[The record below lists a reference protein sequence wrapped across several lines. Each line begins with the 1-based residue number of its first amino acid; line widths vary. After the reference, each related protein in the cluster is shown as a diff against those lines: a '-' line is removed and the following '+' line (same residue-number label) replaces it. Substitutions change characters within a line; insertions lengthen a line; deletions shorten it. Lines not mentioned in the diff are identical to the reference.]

1 MAAPPIDASTA
12 ASASSPTQG
21 AHRSPGVLTSPPSV
35 DLTAMSTAAGSEE
48 SLKAYRLLEALRK
61 GDEAQIL
68 PLLDQSAAAETAAG
82 RGAAVSETG
91 VLRDYA
97 QAGIATPLHLAVRV
111 AKYPTVELVLKR
123 QPSTLNAQDA
133 RGQTPLHLA
142 AALDRRDVLSLLLNQ
157 DEADDTIRD
166 QSGKS
171 CLEVAAT
178 AEAAGIITVSRS
190 KWNEIFLAHLAAYI
204 ASPASDSS
212 SASNRASALI
222 SSPRLSTSSFH
233 APPPAAAA
241 PSHGGP
247 PSTVSAASGHVSNA
261 AAEKL
266 YHFVAKPR
274 AASCDLSLRD
284 ASSGATVLHEAVRR
298 RDLGI
303 IKLVVG
309 RGGDVLARDKRGKM
323 PIDLAKD
330 ERIRA
335 VLRQKLNS
343 EGRALQEAAGAGVG
357 DAHAALGRP
366 PAMKGYLSKWTSVAK
381 GGYKPRW
388 FVLENGNLSY
398 YRSQED
404 EGRASRGSIS
414 MSVAKLDPPGT
425 DKLKF
430 TVSNKLGGRSAPA
443 FYLKGNHPVEVMR
456 WCDALRQNI
465 DLASGGSEPGLP
477 RSSTVNS
484 LLHATS
490 SNASRHPSS
499 SSFAGQGSPTASP
512 TESFGGNSID
522 DDDND
527 TIGDEDDI
535 PPHADDFHLMEQST
549 KTQLELAQRL
559 LGSLGGGDGGKQ
571 DVKDALKRS
580 LQSLEQLL
588 DDYVGVVAQRER
600 FFARR
605 YDKEVEA
612 KRMWEESMK
621 EVAAQHA
628 AIEVELHK
636 ASRENTRRKRAL
648 QEVRANLGAV
658 SPAMSPRASIVAAD
672 DERPNLRTLPTDG
685 DAPLPSPLRSP
696 TIVIPPHPA
705 ARGGAGS
712 PARSRARTPVSL
724 SPTRLRSRAGTMQPL
739 APNELEQIVH
749 DALAGEDGAET
760 SDDDTDDEF
769 FEAVEAGVLPLDG
782 NASGEGAEAGAGQ
795 AKEPQRAAPAQELAD
810 NLDMVPY
817 KGYEQ
822 LRTKLPITN
831 DDRPPMSLWSILKS
845 NIGKD
850 LTKISF
856 PVAFNEPTSML
867 ERMAED
873 MEFSECLD
881 AAAADRDSTRRIAFV
896 AAFAMSNYS
905 STIGRIAKPF
915 NPLLGET
922 FEYVEPRKKYR
933 YQSEQCSHHP
943 PISACMAQSPSWDYF
958 GTVDAKS
965 KFTGKSFEIR
975 PTGVAHVTLRIPE
988 EYADPSCPP
997 SRNLKGLRDEHYS
1010 WVKVTTS
1017 VSNFIFGNPIIDHY
1031 GDMVVTNHRTG
1042 ETCTLT
1048 FKPRGWR
1055 GGNVAEIKGDVKDKA
1070 GHKHWDI
1077 AGTWASQLVAR
1088 RAGAGKGE
1096 LAPNASVPM
1105 DGNGEVAPEYI
1116 RLWKNSVKPPNM
1128 PFNLTPYVITLN
1140 DINDDLKPWL
1150 PPTDCRLR
1158 PDLHAFEA
1166 GKFDRANELKTEL
1179 EEHQRSTRRARER
1192 GDLPPHQPRW
1202 FSRATDPD
1210 TGEPFWQP
1218 ARDEAGQLAYWE
1230 ERLRVGKAK
1239 LAGEKIEWDGVEP
1252 IFGDIHV

>member
-1 MAAPPIDASTA
+1 MAAPPLGAPALAPSAPAPAA
-12 ASASSPTQG
+12 ASE
-21 AHRSPGVLTSPPSV
+21 
-35 DLTAMSTAAGSEE
+35 D

-61 GDEAQIL
+61 GNEAEIL
-68 PLLDQSAAAETAAG
+68 PLLDESAAADTAAG
-82 RGAAVSETG
+82 RTQVAKETG
-91 VLRDYA
+91 IVRARA
-97 QAGIATPLHLAVRV
+97 QTGIATPLHLAVRV
-111 AKYPTVELVLKR
+111 AKYPTIELVLKR
-123 QPSTLNAQDA
+123 QPDALNAQDA
-133 RGQTPLHLA
+133 RGQTALHLA
-142 AALDRRDVLSLLLNQ
+142 AALDRRDVLSLLLSQ

-171 CLEVAAT
+171 CLEAAAT
-178 AEAAGIITVSRS
+178 AEAAAIVSVSRR
-190 KWNEIFLAHLAAYI
+190 KRNEMFLAHLAAYI
-204 ASPASDSS
+204 ASPATDT
-212 SASNRASALI
+212 ASNRASALI
-222 SSPRLSTSSFH
+222 ASPRLSTSSLH
-233 APPPAAAA
+233 APPPSA
-241 PSHGGP
+241 PAHGHNGP

-266 YHFVAKPR
+266 YLFIAKPR
-274 AASCDLSLRD
+274 TASCDLSLRD
-284 ASSGATVLHEAVRR
+284 ASSGTTVLHEAVRR
-298 RDLGI
+298 KDLGI
-303 IKLVVG
+303 IKLVIA

-343 EGRALQEAAGAGVG
+343 EGKALQEAAGAGG
-357 DAHAALGRP
+357 AAEAHAALGRP

-388 FVLENGNLSY
+388 FVLENGNLAY

-456 WCDALRQNI
+456 WCDALRQNTE
-465 DLASGGSEPGLP
+465 LASGGSGGEAGLSLSGTVPG
-477 RSSTVNS
+477 N
-484 LLHATS
+484 AT
-490 SNASRHPSS
+490 RHPSS
-499 SSFAGQGSPTASP
+499 SSGPGRGSSIGSPA
-512 TESFGGNSID
+512 ESFGGDSI

-549 KTQLELAQRL
+549 KAQLELAQRL
-559 LGSLGGGDGGKQ
+559 FGSLDGAAEQ
-571 DVKDALKRS
+571 DVKDALQKS

-605 YDKEVEA
+605 YNKEAEA

-648 QEVRANLGAV
+648 QEVRANLGIG
-658 SPAMSPRASIVAAD
+658 SPAMSPRASIVAVEA
-672 DERPNLRTLPTDG
+672 ERPNLQTLPTDEA
-685 DAPLPSPLRSP
+685 APLPAPLRSP
-696 TIVIPPHPA
+696 SIVIPPYTV
-705 ARGGAGS
+705 RGGAGS

-739 APNELEQIVH
+739 APQELEQIVH

-760 SDDDTDDEF
+760 SDDETDDEF
-769 FEAVEAGVLPLDG
+769 FEAVEAGVLPLDRDD
-782 NASGEGAEAGAGQ
+782 AVVGADQSKTPE
-795 AKEPQRAAPAQELAD
+795 RAPPAQELAD

-881 AAAADRDSTRRIAFV
+881 AAAAERDSTRRIAFV

-943 PISACMAQSPSWDYF
+943 PISACIAQSPSWEYF

-997 SRNLKGLRDEHYS
+997 SRNLQGLRDEHYS

-1096 LAPNASVPM
+1096 LAPNASLPT
-1105 DGNGEVAPEYI
+1105 DGNGDVAPEYI
-1116 RLWKNSVKPPNM
+1116 RLWKNSVKPPDM
-1128 PFNLTPYVITLN
+1128 PFNLTPYAITLN

-1158 PDLHAFEA
+1158 PDQHAFEA
-1166 GKFDRANELKTEL
+1166 GKFDRANELKAEL
-1179 EEHQRSTRRARER
+1179 EEHQRATRRARER
-1192 GDLPPHQPRW
+1192 GDLPPHTPRW

-1218 ARDEAGQLAYWE
+1218 ARDESGQLAYWE

-1239 LAGEKIEWDGVEP
+1239 LDGKEAEWDGVVP